1 MFGFIWNKEIL
12 VGQGSP
18 KLNLTVLTEQT
29 VSTETIIIRVF
40 LVAKAGKFKM
50 KKFGP
55 SVIW

>member
-18 KLNLTVLTEQT
+18 KLNLTEQT

>member
-1 MFGFIWNKEIL
+1 MFEFIWKKLIL
-12 VGQGSP
+12 SGQSSP

-29 VSTETIIIRVF
+29 VSTETTIICVF

-50 KKFGP
+50 KKFGL

>member
-1 MFGFIWNKEIL
+1 MFEFIWKKLIL
-12 VGQGSP
+12 SGQSSP
-18 KLNLTVLTEQT
+18 KLNLTVLKEQT
-29 VSTETIIIRVF
+29 VSTETTIIRVF